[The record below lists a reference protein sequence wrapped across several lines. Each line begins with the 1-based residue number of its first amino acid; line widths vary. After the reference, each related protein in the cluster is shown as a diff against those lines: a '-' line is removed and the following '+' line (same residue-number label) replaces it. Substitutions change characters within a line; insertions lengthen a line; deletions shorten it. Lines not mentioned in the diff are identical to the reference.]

1 MKQYRK
7 MIALLMAA
15 TTGLVMSS
23 ELESEAADWTINAA
37 QVKNLGEYKL
47 TDPYG
52 FADVP
57 EEALLN
63 LKKAAEHAEEQYK
76 EMKRKEKEAREAAE
90 EARRAQEE
98 AERLAAEQEAAE
110 WAAVEMVMAEQ
121 AAVVQQETAVQQA
134 AVVQQ
139 EAAVQQPAVVQQE
152 AAVQQEAVVQQEPV
166 AASTSDQALLAAII
180 FCEAGNQ
187 PYEGQ
192 VAVGAVIMNRVR
204 SAVYPNSIAEVIYQA
219 GQFGPAMTGWLDS
232 VLASG
237 GYTAT
242 AMQAAADALAGSNPI
257 GDCLYFG
264 CGNYG
269 IQIGDH
275 FFH

>member
-7 MIALLMAA
+7 IIALLMAA

-23 ELESEAADWTINAA
+23 EFESEAAELMPNAA
-37 QVKNLGEYKL
+37 EVKNLGEYKL
-47 TDPYG
+47 TEPYG

-57 EEALLN
+57 EGALLN
-63 LKKAAEHAEEQYK
+63 LKKAAEQAEIQYR
-76 EMKRKEKEAREAAE
+76 EMKRKEEEARIAAE

-98 AERLAAEQEAAE
+98 AERIAAEQAAAEQAAAEQEALLQAE
-110 WAAVEMVMAEQ
+110 A
-121 AAVVQQETAVQQA
+121 QQA
-134 AVVQQ
+134 AVMV
-139 EAAVQQPAVVQQE
+139 
-152 AAVQQEAVVQQEPV
+152 
-166 AASTSDQALLAAII
+166 SSSDQALLAAII

-204 SAVYPNSIAEVIYQA
+204 SAVYPNSIAEVIYQS

-237 GYTAT
+237 GYTTT
-242 AMQAAADALAGSNPI
+242 AMQAAADALAGYNPI

>member
-7 MIALLMAA
+7 IIAILMAV

-23 ELESEAADWTINAA
+23 EFKSEAADWVLNAD
-37 QVKNLGEYKL
+37 QVKNMGTYKI
-47 TDPYG
+47 TQPYG
-52 FADVP
+52 FTEVP
-57 EEALLN
+57 KEALLN
-63 LKKAAEHAEEQYK
+63 TKKAVMEAEEKYK
-76 EMKRKEKEAREAAE
+76 AKKRKEEEAKKAAE

-98 AERLAAEQEAAE
+98 AERIAAEQAA
-110 WAAVEMVMAEQ
+110 AEQ
-121 AAVVQQETAVQQA
+121 AAVQEAAAVQQA
-134 AVVQQ
+134 
-139 EAAVQQPAVVQQE
+139 
-152 AAVQQEAVVQQEPV
+152 PV
-166 AASTSDQALLAAII
+166 AATASDQTLLAAII

-192 VAVGAVIMNRVR
+192 VAVGAVILNRVR
-204 SAVYPNSIAEVIYQA
+204 SSVYPNSIAEVIYQS

-237 GYTAT
+237 SYTAT

-264 CGNYG
+264 CGNFG

>member
-7 MIALLMAA
+7 IIAILTAV
-15 TTGLVMSS
+15 TTGMVMSS
-23 ELESEAADWTINAA
+23 EFKSEAADWVLTGD
-37 QVKNLGEYKL
+37 QVKDLGAYKIMQ
-47 TDPYG
+47 PYA
-52 FADVP
+52 FTEIP

-63 LKKAAEHAEEQYK
+63 TKKAVMQAEEKYK
-76 EMKRKEKEAREAAE
+76 AKKRKEEEERKAAE

-98 AERLAAEQEAAE
+98 AERIA
-110 WAAVEMVMAEQ
+110 AEQ
-121 AAVVQQETAVQQA
+121 AAAEQAAAQQAAAEQAAAEQTAVQ
-134 AVVQQ
+134 
-139 EAAVQQPAVVQQE
+139 EAAAIQQA
-152 AAVQQEAVVQQEPV
+152 PV
-166 AASTSDQALLAAII
+166 TATASDQTLLAAII

-192 VAVGAVIMNRVR
+192 VAVGAVILNRVR
-204 SAVYPNSIAEVIYQA
+204 SSVYPNSIAEVIYQS
-219 GQFGPAMTGWLDS
+219 GQFGPAMSGWLDS

>member
-7 MIALLMAA
+7 IIAILTAV

-23 ELESEAADWTINAA
+23 EFKSEAADWVLTGD
-37 QVKNLGEYKL
+37 QVKDLGAYKIMQ
-47 TDPYG
+47 PYA
-52 FADVP
+52 FTEIP

-63 LKKAAEHAEEQYK
+63 TKKAVMQAEEKYK
-76 EMKRKEKEAREAAE
+76 AKKRKEEEERKAAE

-98 AERLAAEQEAAE
+98 AERIA
-110 WAAVEMVMAEQ
+110 AEQ
-121 AAVVQQETAVQQA
+121 AAAEQAAAQQAAAEQAAAEQTAVQ
-134 AVVQQ
+134 
-139 EAAVQQPAVVQQE
+139 EAAAIQQA
-152 AAVQQEAVVQQEPV
+152 PV
-166 AASTSDQALLAAII
+166 TATASDQTLLAAII

-192 VAVGAVIMNRVR
+192 VAVGAVILNRVR
-204 SAVYPNSIAEVIYQA
+204 SSVYPNSIAEVIYQS
-219 GQFGPAMTGWLDS
+219 GQFGPAMSGWLDS

-264 CGNYG
+264 CGNFG

>member
-7 MIALLMAA
+7 IIAILTAV

-23 ELESEAADWTINAA
+23 EFKSEAADWVLTGD
-37 QVKNLGEYKL
+37 QVKDLGAYKIMQ
-47 TDPYG
+47 PYA
-52 FADVP
+52 FTEIP

-63 LKKAAEHAEEQYK
+63 TKKAVMQAEEKYK
-76 EMKRKEKEAREAAE
+76 AKKRKEEEERKAAE

-98 AERLAAEQEAAE
+98 AERIA
-110 WAAVEMVMAEQ
+110 AEQ
-121 AAVVQQETAVQQA
+121 AAAEQAAAQQAAAEQAAAEQTAVQ
-134 AVVQQ
+134 
-139 EAAVQQPAVVQQE
+139 EAAAIQQA
-152 AAVQQEAVVQQEPV
+152 PV
-166 AASTSDQALLAAII
+166 TATASDQTLLAAII

-192 VAVGAVIMNRVR
+192 VAVGAVILNRVR
-204 SAVYPNSIAEVIYQA
+204 SSVYPNSIAEVIYQS
-219 GQFGPAMTGWLDS
+219 GQFGPAMSGWLDS

>member
-1 MKQYRK
+1 MRQYK
-7 MIALLMAA
+7 KIIAVITAVA
-15 TTGLVMSS
+15 TGVVMTAP
-23 ELESEAADWTINAA
+23 LNSEAADRTASTA
-37 QVKNLGEYKL
+37 QIKNMG
-47 TDPYG
+47 PYEVEHSYLLSE
-52 FADVP
+52 VP
-57 EEALLN
+57 QEALEN
-63 LKKAAEHAEEQYK
+63 AKKAVAMAEAQYK
-76 EMKRKEKEAREAAE
+76 EKKRKAEEERKAAE

-98 AERLAAEQEAAE
+98 AERIA
-110 WAAVEMVMAEQ
+110 AEQ
-121 AAVVQQETAVQQA
+121 AAAEQAAQEEAALQAAAQQA
-134 AVVQQ
+134 SAGQAASQQ
-139 EAAVQQPAVVQQE
+139 VTAAQQPAV
-152 AAVQQEAVVQQEPV
+152 AA
-166 AASTSDQALLAAII
+166 TSNEQALLAAII

-204 SAVYPNSIAEVIYQA
+204 SGVYPNSIAEVIYQP

-237 GYTAT
+237 GYTST

>member
-1 MKQYRK
+1 MRQYKRI
-7 MIALLMAA
+7 IAVLTAA
-15 TTGLVMSS
+15 ATGLVMSAP
-23 ELESEAADWTINAA
+23 LNSEAADRTASTA
-37 QVKNLGEYKL
+37 QMKNVG
-47 TDPYG
+47 PYEVEHSYE
-52 FADVP
+52 FSEAP
-57 EEALLN
+57 EEALQN
-63 LKKAAEHAEEQYK
+63 AKKAVVMAEAQYK
-76 EMKRKEKEAREAAE
+76 EKKRKEEEARKAE
-90 EARRAQEE
+90 EARRAKEE
-98 AERLAAEQEAAE
+98 AERIAAEQEAARQAQQE
-110 WAAVEMVMAEQ
+110 EAARQAAAEQ
-121 AAVVQQETAVQQA
+121 EAAQAAAVQQTA
-134 AVVQQ
+134 SQ
-139 EAAVQQPAVVQQE
+139 EAVQQPAV
-152 AAVQQEAVVQQEPV
+152 
-166 AASTSDQALLAAII
+166 AASSNEQALLAAII

-204 SAVYPNSIAEVIYQA
+204 SSVYPNSIAEVIYQA

-237 GYTAT
+237 SYTST

>member
-7 MIALLMAA
+7 IIALLMAA

-23 ELESEAADWTINAA
+23 EFESEAADWTINAA

-52 FADVP
+52 FTEVP

-63 LKKAAEHAEEQYK
+63 LKKAAEQAEGQYK
-76 EMKRKEKEAREAAE
+76 EKKRKEEEARQAAE

-98 AERLAAEQEAAE
+98 AERIAAEREAAQQ
-110 WAAVEMVMAEQ
+110 AAAAQAAAEQ
-121 AAVVQQETAVQQA
+121 AAAEQAAAQQA
-134 AVVQQ
+134 AAAMQQ
-139 EAAVQQPAVVQQE
+139 TAVN
-152 AAVQQEAVVQQEPV
+152 
-166 AASTSDQALLAAII
+166 ASAGDQALLAAII

-204 SAVYPNSIAEVIYQA
+204 SAVYPNSIPEVIYQA

>member
-1 MKQYRK
+1 MKQYK
-7 MIALLMAA
+7 KIIAVVTAVA
-15 TTGLVMSS
+15 TGVVMTAP
-23 ELESEAADWTINAA
+23 LNSEAADRMASTA
-37 QVKNLGEYKL
+37 QIKNMGPYEVEQS
-47 TDPYG
+47 YG
-52 FADVP
+52 FNGVP
-57 EEALLN
+57 EEALEN
-63 LKKAAEHAEEQYK
+63 AKKAVAMAEVQYK
-76 EMKRKEKEAREAAE
+76 EKKRKEEEARKAAE
-90 EARRAQEE
+90 EARRAREE

-110 WAAVEMVMAEQ
+110 QAAQEEAARQIAAEQ
-121 AAVVQQETAVQQA
+121 AAVQETTSQQVA
-134 AVVQQ
+134 AS
-139 EAAVQQPAVVQQE
+139 QQPAV
-152 AAVQQEAVVQQEPV
+152 
-166 AASTSDQALLAAII
+166 AASLNDQTLLAAII

-192 VAVGAVIMNRVR
+192 VAIGAVILNRVR
-204 SAVYPNSIAEVIYQA
+204 SSVYPDSIAEVIYQS

-237 GYTAT
+237 SYTST

-257 GDCLYFG
+257 GNCLYFG

>member
-1 MKQYRK
+1 MKQYK
-7 MIALLMAA
+7 KIIALLMAA

-23 ELESEAADWTINAA
+23 ELESEAADRMLNTVQI
-37 QVKNLGEYKL
+37 KNLGEYKL
-47 TDPYG
+47 TEPYG
-52 FADVP
+52 FTEVP
-57 EEALLN
+57 EEALMN
-63 LKKAAEHAEEQYK
+63 LKKAAVLAEGQYK
-76 EMKRKEKEAREAAE
+76 EKKRKEEAKKAAE

-98 AERLAAEQEAAE
+98 AERKESQRIA
-110 WAAVEMVMAEQ
+110 AEQ
-121 AAVVQQETAVQQA
+121 AAAEQAAAEQAEAEQAAEEQVVQQTAVAQQT
-134 AVVQQ
+134 VFT
-139 EAAVQQPAVVQQE
+139 
-152 AAVQQEAVVQQEPV
+152 
-166 AASTSDQALLAAII
+166 ASASDQALLAAII

-219 GQFGPAMTGWLDS
+219 GQFGPAMSGWLNS
-232 VLASG
+232 VLADGS
-237 GYTAT
+237 YTAT

>member
-1 MKQYRK
+1 MKQYK
-7 MIALLMAA
+7 KIIAVVTAVA
-15 TTGLVMSS
+15 TGVVMTAP
-23 ELESEAADWTINAA
+23 LNSEASNRTASTA
-37 QVKNLGEYKL
+37 QIKNVG
-47 TDPYG
+47 PYEVEQSYG
-52 FADVP
+52 LSEVP
-57 EEALLN
+57 EEALEN
-63 LKKAAEHAEEQYK
+63 AKKAVAIAEAQYK
-76 EMKRKEKEAREAAE
+76 EKKRKEE
-90 EARRAQEE
+90 EARKAEEDRRAKEEAERIAAEQAAAEQAAQEE
-98 AERLAAEQEAAE
+98 AARQAAAEQEAAQ
-110 WAAVEMVMAEQ
+110 Q
-121 AAVVQQETAVQQA
+121 ASVQQTASQA
-134 AVVQQ
+134 S
-139 EAAVQQPAVVQQE
+139 VQQPAV
-152 AAVQQEAVVQQEPV
+152 
-166 AASTSDQALLAAII
+166 AASSNEQALLAAII

-204 SAVYPNSIAEVIYQA
+204 SSVYPNSIAEVIYQA

-237 GYTAT
+237 SYTST

>member
-7 MIALLMAA
+7 IIALLMAA
-15 TTGLVMSS
+15 TTGLAMSP
-23 ELESEAADWTINAA
+23 EIDSEAADWALNMA
-37 QVKNLGEYKL
+37 QIKNLGEYKL
-47 TDPYG
+47 TEPYG
-52 FADVP
+52 FTEVP

-63 LKKAAEHAEEQYK
+63 LKKAAEQAENQYK
-76 EMKRKEKEAREAAE
+76 EKKRKEEEERKAAE

-98 AERLAAEQEAAE
+98 AARIAAEQEAAE
-110 WAAVEMVMAEQ
+110 QAAAEQ
-121 AAVVQQETAVQQA
+121 AAAQQAADMQQAEAVQQTANVQQA
-134 AVVQQ
+134 AVT
-139 EAAVQQPAVVQQE
+139 
-152 AAVQQEAVVQQEPV
+152 
-166 AASTSDQALLAAII
+166 ASASDQALLAAII

-219 GQFGPAMTGWLDS
+219 GQFGPAMSGWLDS

>member
-7 MIALLMAA
+7 IIAILTAV

-23 ELESEAADWTINAA
+23 EFKSEAADWVLTGD
-37 QVKNLGEYKL
+37 QVKDLGAYKIMQ
-47 TDPYG
+47 PYA
-52 FADVP
+52 FTEIP

-63 LKKAAEHAEEQYK
+63 TKKAVMQAEEKYK
-76 EMKRKEKEAREAAE
+76 AKKRKEEEERKAAE

-98 AERLAAEQEAAE
+98 AERIA
-110 WAAVEMVMAEQ
+110 AEQ
-121 AAVVQQETAVQQA
+121 AAAEQAAAQQAAAEQAAAEQAAAEQTAVQ
-134 AVVQQ
+134 
-139 EAAVQQPAVVQQE
+139 EAAAIQQA
-152 AAVQQEAVVQQEPV
+152 PV
-166 AASTSDQALLAAII
+166 TATASDQTLLAANI

-192 VAVGAVIMNRVR
+192 VAVGAVILNRVR
-204 SAVYPNSIAEVIYQA
+204 SSVYPNSIAEVIYQS
-219 GQFGPAMTGWLDS
+219 GQFGPAMSGWLDS

>member
-7 MIALLMAA
+7 IIALLMAA
-15 TTGLVMSS
+15 TTSVVMSS
-23 ELESEAADWTINAA
+23 EFESQAADPALDMA
-37 QVKNLGEYKL
+37 QVKILGEYKL
-47 TDPYG
+47 TQPYG
-52 FADVP
+52 FNDAP

-63 LKKAAEHAEEQYK
+63 LKKATAQAEEQYQ
-76 EMKRKEKEAREAAE
+76 EMKRKEKEARERKAAE
-90 EARRAQEE
+90 EARKAQEE
-98 AERLAAEQEAAE
+98 AERIAAQQAA
-110 WAAVEMVMAEQ
+110 AEQ
-121 AAVVQQETAVQQA
+121 AAAEQAAAQQAAAEQATVQQAAEQQTAVQQTA
-134 AVVQQ
+134 AYS
-139 EAAVQQPAVVQQE
+139 
-152 AAVQQEAVVQQEPV
+152 
-166 AASTSDQALLAAII
+166 ASASDQTLLAAII

-204 SAVYPNSIAEVIYQA
+204 SAVYPNSIAEVIYQP

-232 VLASG
+232 ILASG
-237 GYTAT
+237 GYTDT

-264 CGNYG
+264 CGNFG

>member
-7 MIALLMAA
+7 IIALLMAA
-15 TTGLVMSS
+15 TTSVVMSS
-23 ELESEAADWTINAA
+23 EFESQAADPALDMA
-37 QVKNLGEYKL
+37 QVKILGEYKL
-47 TDPYG
+47 TQPFG
-52 FADVP
+52 FNDAP

-63 LKKAAEHAEEQYK
+63 LKKATAQAEEQYQ
-76 EMKRKEKEAREAAE
+76 EMKRKEKEARERKAAE
-90 EARRAQEE
+90 EARKAQEE
-98 AERLAAEQEAAE
+98 AERIAAQQAAAEQAAAE
-110 WAAVEMVMAEQ
+110 QAAAQQAAAEQ
-121 AAVVQQETAVQQA
+121 AAVQQAAEQQTAVQQTA
-134 AVVQQ
+134 AYS
-139 EAAVQQPAVVQQE
+139 
-152 AAVQQEAVVQQEPV
+152 
-166 AASTSDQALLAAII
+166 ASASDQTLLAAII

-204 SAVYPNSIAEVIYQA
+204 SAVYPNSIAEVIYQP

-232 VLASG
+232 ILASG
-237 GYTAT
+237 GYTDT

-264 CGNYG
+264 CGNFG

>member
-7 MIALLMAA
+7 IIAILMAV

-23 ELESEAADWTINAA
+23 EFKSEAADWVLNAD
-37 QVKNLGEYKL
+37 QVKNMGTYKI
-47 TDPYG
+47 TQPYG
-52 FADVP
+52 FTEVP
-57 EEALLN
+57 KEALLN
-63 LKKAAEHAEEQYK
+63 TKKAVMEAEEKYK
-76 EMKRKEKEAREAAE
+76 AKKRKEEEAKKAAE

-98 AERLAAEQEAAE
+98 AERIAAEQAAAE
-110 WAAVEMVMAEQ
+110 QAAAEQAAAEQ
-121 AAVVQQETAVQQA
+121 AAVQEAVAVQQA
-134 AVVQQ
+134 
-139 EAAVQQPAVVQQE
+139 
-152 AAVQQEAVVQQEPV
+152 PV
-166 AASTSDQALLAAII
+166 AATASDQTLLAAII

-192 VAVGAVIMNRVR
+192 VAVGAVILNRVR
-204 SAVYPNSIAEVIYQA
+204 SSVYPNSIAEVIYQS

-237 GYTAT
+237 SYTAT

-264 CGNYG
+264 CGNFG

>member
-7 MIALLMAA
+7 IIAILTAV

-23 ELESEAADWTINAA
+23 EFKSEAADWVLTGD
-37 QVKNLGEYKL
+37 QVKNLGAYKIMQ
-47 TDPYG
+47 PYA
-52 FADVP
+52 FTEIP

-63 LKKAAEHAEEQYK
+63 TKKAVMQAEEKYK
-76 EMKRKEKEAREAAE
+76 AKKRKEEEERKAAE

-98 AERLAAEQEAAE
+98 AERIA
-110 WAAVEMVMAEQ
+110 AEQ
-121 AAVVQQETAVQQA
+121 AAAEQAAAEQAAAEQTAVQ
-134 AVVQQ
+134 
-139 EAAVQQPAVVQQE
+139 EAAAIQQA
-152 AAVQQEAVVQQEPV
+152 PV
-166 AASTSDQALLAAII
+166 TATASDQTLLAAII

-192 VAVGAVIMNRVR
+192 VAVGAVILNRVR
-204 SAVYPNSIAEVIYQA
+204 SSVYPNSIAEVIYQS
-219 GQFGPAMTGWLDS
+219 GQFGPAMSGWLDS

>member
-7 MIALLMAA
+7 IIAILMAV

-23 ELESEAADWTINAA
+23 EFKSEAADWVLNEE
-37 QVKNLGEYKL
+37 QVKNLGAYKIMQ
-47 TDPYG
+47 PYG
-52 FADVP
+52 FTEVP
-57 EEALLN
+57 EEALLIT
-63 LKKAAEHAEEQYK
+63 KKAVMQAEEKYK
-76 EMKRKEKEAREAAE
+76 AKKRKEEKERKAAE

-98 AERLAAEQEAAE
+98 AERIE
-110 WAAVEMVMAEQ
+110 AEQ
-121 AAVVQQETAVQQA
+121 AAAEQAAAEQAAAEQTAVQEAAAVQQA
-134 AVVQQ
+134 
-139 EAAVQQPAVVQQE
+139 
-152 AAVQQEAVVQQEPV
+152 PV
-166 AASTSDQALLAAII
+166 AATASDQTLLAAII

-192 VAVGAVIMNRVR
+192 VAVGAVILNRVR
-204 SAVYPNSIAEVIYQA
+204 SSVYPNSIAEVIYQS
-219 GQFGPAMTGWLDS
+219 GQFGPAMSGWLDS

-237 GYTAT
+237 GYTPA

-264 CGNYG
+264 CGNFG

>member
-1 MKQYRK
+1 MRQYKRI
-7 MIALLMAA
+7 IAVLTAA
-15 TTGLVMSS
+15 ATGLVMSAP
-23 ELESEAADWTINAA
+23 LNSEAADRTASTA
-37 QVKNLGEYKL
+37 QMKNMG
-47 TDPYG
+47 PYEVEHSYELSE
-52 FADVP
+52 VP
-57 EEALLN
+57 EEALQN
-63 LKKAAEHAEEQYK
+63 AKKAVAMAEAQYK
-76 EMKRKEKEAREAAE
+76 EKKRKEEEARKAE
-90 EARRAQEE
+90 EARRAKEEAERIAAEQAAAEQAAQEE
-98 AERLAAEQEAAE
+98 AERQAAAEQEAA
-110 WAAVEMVMAEQ
+110 
-121 AAVVQQETAVQQA
+121 QQA
-134 AVVQQ
+134 AVQQ
-139 EAAVQQPAVVQQE
+139 TASQAVQQQA
-152 AAVQQEAVVQQEPV
+152 V
-166 AASTSDQALLAAII
+166 AATSNEQALLAAII

-204 SAVYPNSIAEVIYQA
+204 SSVYPNSIAEVIYQS

-237 GYTAT
+237 SYTST

>member
-7 MIALLMAA
+7 IIALLMAA
-15 TTGLVMSS
+15 TTSVVMSS
-23 ELESEAADWTINAA
+23 EFESQAADPALDMA
-37 QVKNLGEYKL
+37 QVKILGEYKL
-47 TDPYG
+47 TQPYG
-52 FADVP
+52 FNDAP

-63 LKKAAEHAEEQYK
+63 LKKATAQAEEQYQ
-76 EMKRKEKEAREAAE
+76 EMKRKEKEARERKAAE
-90 EARRAQEE
+90 EARKAQEE
-98 AERLAAEQEAAE
+98 AERIAAQQAAAEQAAAE
-110 WAAVEMVMAEQ
+110 QAAAQQAAAEQ
-121 AAVVQQETAVQQA
+121 AAVQQAAEQQTAVQQTA
-134 AVVQQ
+134 AYS
-139 EAAVQQPAVVQQE
+139 
-152 AAVQQEAVVQQEPV
+152 
-166 AASTSDQALLAAII
+166 ASASDQTLLAAIN

-204 SAVYPNSIAEVIYQA
+204 SAVYPNSIAEVIYQP

-232 VLASG
+232 ILASG
-237 GYTAT
+237 GYTDT

-264 CGNYG
+264 CGNFG

>member
-7 MIALLMAA
+7 IIALLMAA
-15 TTGLVMSS
+15 TTGIVMTS
-23 ELESEAADWTINAA
+23 EFDTEAADWNMNAA

-52 FADVP
+52 FTEVP

-63 LKKAAEHAEEQYK
+63 LKKAAEQAEDQYR
-76 EMKRKEKEAREAAE
+76 EMKRKEEEARIAAE
-90 EARRAQEE
+90 EARRQQEE
-98 AERLAAEQEAAE
+98 AERIA
-110 WAAVEMVMAEQ
+110 AEQ
-121 AAVVQQETAVQQA
+121 AAAEQAAAEEAAAWQAAMQQA
-134 AVVQQ
+134 AVT
-139 EAAVQQPAVVQQE
+139 
-152 AAVQQEAVVQQEPV
+152 
-166 AASTSDQALLAAII
+166 ASASEQALLASII

-204 SAVYPNSIAEVIYQA
+204 SAVYPNSISEVIYQS
-219 GQFGPAMTGWLDS
+219 GQFGPAMSGWLDS

-237 GYTAT
+237 GYTVT

-264 CGNYG
+264 CGDYG